1 MTTRPLADAWGS
13 FRPKFL
19 ERALIDACRRVPR
32 GWWGRRLVVLLRRLV
47 KYGGETP
54 LDVEVWGLRLR
65 LHRRG
70 NFSETEL
77 LFSPHCFDPAEREIL
92 RDRLRPGAVFLD
104 IGANAGAYSFWVCSV
119 LSGDCTVLA
128 VEPDPDLYGRV
139 SFNIGQNRCPGMTAL
154 NVAVGGRPGRA
165 TLTVNP
171 AVRGQNSLLG
181 IPGAAGTRTLE
192 VEVRTLAQV
201 VDERRYDRIDAMKV
215 DIEGMEEMAL
225 GPFFE
230 VVDPA
235 RWPRLLI
242 LEFKDTEEHRRLRSL
257 LEGLGYTTLRRAGLN
272 LILERAGGSE
282 APRGVAT
289 ANVST
294 DG

>member
-1 MTTRPLADAWGS
+1 MTTHPPANEWGS
-13 FRPKFL
+13 LRPNLL
-19 ERALIDACRRVPR
+19 ERALIRACRRVPQ
-32 GWWGRRLVVLLRRLV
+32 GWWGRRLVVLLRRPV

-54 LDVEVWGLRLR
+54 LDVEVWGLHLR

-77 LFSPHCFDPAEREIL
+77 LFSPHCFDPVERAIL
-92 RDRLRPGAVFLD
+92 RERLRPGAIFLD

-119 LSGDCTVLA
+119 LHGDCTILA
-128 VEPDPDLYGRV
+128 VEPDPDLYARV

-154 NVAVGGRPGRA
+154 NVAVGGQPGRA
-165 TLTVNP
+165 TLTVNL

-181 IPGAAGTRTLE
+181 IPGAAGTRAVE
-192 VEVRTLAQV
+192 VEVRTLAQIV
-201 VDERRYDRIDAMKV
+201 AERRYDRIDAMKV
-215 DIEGMEEMAL
+215 DIEGMEEVAL

-230 VVDPA
+230 AVDPA

-242 LEFKDTEEHRRLRSL
+242 LEFKDTEEHRRLRAR

-272 LILERAGGSE
+272 LILERAGGNQ

-289 ANVST
+289 GPA
-294 DG
+294 